1 MMGISGSSPLA
12 KRLYFRWPLMAEDV
26 GDQRHGP
33 GWGTARPQS
42 GLNAAGKASPIAGLT
57 G

>member
-1 MMGISGSSPLA
+1 
-12 KRLYFRWPLMAEDV
+12 MAEDV

-33 GWGTARPQS
+33 GWRTACPQS